1 MKTTNKNRKYKKI
14 TNKRRKGVKNSKKNN
29 KKIKGGDKVIIRAY
43 PALPYDKIDPEAETE
58 ILYKVIAE
66 RDFPAKPI
74 DAIIYA
80 PYRDVEQTLAEIK
93 HGINQEDFKSY
104 PKSKHDTVYEIN
116 FDDL

>member
-43 PALPYDKIDPEAETE
+43 PALPYNKTNITDETE
-58 ILYKVIAE
+58 ILYKVIAD

-104 PKSKHDTVYEIN
+104 PKSKEDTVYEID
-116 FDDL
+116 FADL